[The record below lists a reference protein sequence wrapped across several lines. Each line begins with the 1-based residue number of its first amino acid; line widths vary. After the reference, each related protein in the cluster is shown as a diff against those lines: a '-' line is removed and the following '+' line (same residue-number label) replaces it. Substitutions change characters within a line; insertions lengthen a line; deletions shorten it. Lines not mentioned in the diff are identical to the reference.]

1 MVEGQ
6 AQSRLVSDA
15 SGVICLIHIYEDRD
29 SLESIGL
36 RVPIFP
42 KLAEALDDF
51 IILFRDILRF
61 SHIGTHVVQ
70 LPGNFVLQRILW
82 FLGYGLGD
90 EFPFAVS
97 HGSATTKLKEDGF
110 IPLGQYLPLERRQQ
124 TLPL

>member
-1 MVEGQ
+1 MVIG
-6 AQSRLVSDA
+6 
-15 SGVICLIHIYEDRD
+15 D
-29 SLESIGL
+29 SEERENLQSIGL
-36 RVPIFP
+36 RVPFFP

-97 HGSATTKLKEDGF
+97 HRSATTKLKKDGS
-110 IPLGQYLPLERRQQ
+110 IPLGQHLTLERRQQ
-124 TLPL
+124 ALPL

>member
-1 MVEGQ
+1 MVGGQ
-6 AQSRLVSDA
+6 AQSKLVSDA

-29 SLESIGL
+29 LLESIGL
-36 RVPIFP
+36 RIPIFP

-61 SHIGTHVVQ
+61 SHIVTHVVQ

-97 HGSATTKLKEDGF
+97 HGSAATKLKEDGF
-110 IPLGQYLPLERRQQ
+110 IPLGQHLPLECR
-124 TLPL
+124 